1 MECGDW
7 SLLSK
12 ALTSQ
17 RSPNNPMTLRQP
29 TILRFDSIDSTN
41 LEAIR
46 QARAGAP
53 EGLCIIAREQT
64 AGRGRLDR
72 RWHSAKDAGLYFSIV
87 LRPALEMNLWPLLP
101 LMSALAVSD
110 ALMKSCGLSTDI
122 KWPNDILANDRK
134 LCGILVETVET
145 ETGPAA
151 IVGIGINLTSEGVPE
166 DLRSTATS
174 VEEIANR
181 RPDTEEVV
189 TRLLEAIARRYEVL
203 QIAGGAEHTLR
214 EWCAN
219 SSFAF
224 ERQVR
229 VSLGG
234 DSFTGIT
241 RGLESDG
248 ALRVETAYG
257 KIKIVRAGDVTALRP
272 LELTTRH
279 AE

>member
-1 MECGDW
+1 
-7 SLLSK
+7 
-12 ALTSQ
+12 
-17 RSPNNPMTLRQP
+17 MTLQP

-41 LEAIR
+41 LEAMR

-72 RWHSAKDAGLYFSIV
+72 SWHSPKDAGLYFSIV

-134 LCGILVETVET
+134 LCGILAETIET
-145 ETGPAA
+145 KTGSAA
-151 IVGIGINLTSEGVPE
+151 IVGIGINLRGEGAPKE
-166 DLRSTATS
+166 LRSTATS
-174 VEEIANR
+174 IEEITSR
-181 RPDTEEVV
+181 RPDVEEVV
-189 TRLLEAIARRYEVL
+189 TGLLEAIAERYEAL
-203 QIAGGAEHTLR
+203 QSTGGAEHTLR

-224 ERQVR
+224 DRQVR

-234 DSFTGIT
+234 DNFIGAT

-248 ALRVETAYG
+248 ALRVETADG
-257 KIKIVRAGDVTALRP
+257 KMKIVRAGDVTALRP

>member
-1 MECGDW
+1 
-7 SLLSK
+7 
-12 ALTSQ
+12 
-17 RSPNNPMTLRQP
+17 MTLRQP

-41 LEAIR
+41 LEAMR

-72 RWHSAKDAGLYFSIV
+72 SWHSPKDAGLYFSIV

-145 ETGPAA
+145 ETGSAA
-151 IVGIGINLTSEGVPE
+151 IVGIGVNLTSEGAAK

-174 VEEIANR
+174 IEEIANR
-181 RPDTEEVV
+181 RPDSELVMTG
-189 TRLLEAIARRYEVL
+189 LLEAIAERYEVL
-203 QIAGGAEHTLR
+203 QSAGGAEHTLR

-224 ERQVR
+224 DRQVR
-229 VSLGG
+229 VSLGD
-234 DSFTGIT
+234 DSFIGAT

-248 ALRVETAYG
+248 ALRVETADG
-257 KIKIVRAGDVTALRP
+257 KMKIVRAGDVTALRP
-272 LELTTRH
+272 LESTTRH